1 MAEPIRPLGIRK
13 LEHTTNSARFLKYES
28 QVPIEDEEY
37 ERAQTKDIDIIF
49 ENLVSNMKNGV
60 DVNQH
65 QASPAKI
72 FAGNEKTKNHLWK
85 QINQQIGYD
94 NNQKN
99 QINEE
104 PSSGDF
110 MNNFIDR
117 VNTISKTHKNSIKSD
132 GSNELEEQNKFPD
145 YVYDTT
151 TPKPNVTKN
160 YFDPI
165 DKDERDEIIAQQ
177 MQEKRLAMKKTMLQK
192 NASFKQ
198 PKPKTM
204 RFEEI

>member
-1 MAEPIRPLGIRK
+1 
-13 LEHTTNSARFLKYES
+13 
-28 QVPIEDEEY
+28 
-37 ERAQTKDIDIIF
+37 
-49 ENLVSNMKNGV
+49 
-60 DVNQH
+60 
-65 QASPAKI
+65 
-72 FAGNEKTKNHLWK
+72 LWK